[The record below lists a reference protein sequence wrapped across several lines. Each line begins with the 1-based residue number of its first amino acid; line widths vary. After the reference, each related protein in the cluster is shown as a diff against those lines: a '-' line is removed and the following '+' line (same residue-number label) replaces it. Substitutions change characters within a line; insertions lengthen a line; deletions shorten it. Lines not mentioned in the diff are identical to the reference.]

1 MEDNG
6 ARESIISYMDIT
18 LKSCHDSMKHS
29 GWYEV
34 NTKTDYDL
42 WIVMDGEIKMIYSD
56 KEYHLSKNDAFLLY
70 PECLY
75 EAFSVTPVCHL
86 AFVHFDAIIG
96 NSRRVLDAFPFS
108 GRIPSEHI
116 KKELSL
122 FLDGYRSYKE
132 KETLSFLYLK
142 GCFTILL
149 ASIIRSRYA
158 ENSERD
164 MHDPKR
170 QSAARIHTV
179 LDYISTHIDQSVSV
193 KDLAAVVGMS
203 EKYFISFFK
212 DAVGI
217 TPASFMLQLRMKK
230 AREFLY
236 EDKYSIKEIAD
247 SLGYEDQ
254 YTFSKAFKKIYG
266 VAPSKIV

>member
-1 MEDNG
+1 M
-6 ARESIISYMDIT
+6 
-18 LKSCHDSMKHS
+18 
-29 GWYEV
+29 
-34 NTKTDYDL
+34 
-42 WIVMDGEIKMIYSD
+42 
-56 KEYHLSKNDAFLLY
+56 
-70 PECLY
+70 
-75 EAFSVTPVCHL
+75 
-86 AFVHFDAIIG
+86 
-96 NSRRVLDAFPFS
+96 
-108 GRIPSEHI
+108 
-116 KKELSL
+116 
-122 FLDGYRSYKE
+122 
-132 KETLSFLYLK
+132 
-142 GCFTILL
+142 LL
-149 ASIIRSRYA
+149 ASIIRSQSA
-158 ENSERD
+158 EKCETD

-247 SLGYEDQ
+247 CLGYEDQ

-266 VAPSKIV
+266 VASSKIV